1 MIPNVPLTAPASTVE
16 HVFLQH
22 DEEEGEVGCTCQV
35 ILLTSGRAGERRHGE
50 REIVKRIISGACAS
64 ILAVVSTSI
73 AFAPVANSAPTK
85 FTSCDAM
92 HKYYKYGISKDKSSQ
107 QKAVQTGM
115 YKPSLQPRVYAD
127 SYKTLDRDKDG
138 TMCEVPR

>member
-1 MIPNVPLTAPASTVE
+1 MNPLM
-16 HVFLQH
+16 
-22 DEEEGEVGCTCQV
+22 
-35 ILLTSGRAGERRHGE
+35 
-50 REIVKRIISGACAS
+50 
-64 ILAVVSTSI
+64 SI
-73 AFAPVANSAPTK
+73 AAVTCAAAVALTGTPAANAAPTK

-92 HKYYKYGISKDKSSQ
+92 HKYYKYGISKDKKSQ
-107 QKAVQTGM
+107 QRAVREGM

>member
-1 MIPNVPLTAPASTVE
+1 MASGQTG
-16 HVFLQH
+16 
-22 DEEEGEVGCTCQV
+22 D
-35 ILLTSGRAGERRHGE
+35 SRHGE
-50 REIVKRIISGACAS
+50 REILKRIISGVCAS
-64 ILAVVSTSI
+64 ILLLGSI
-73 AFAPVANSAPTK
+73 GIALASVANGAPTR

-92 HKYYKYGISKDKSSQ
+92 HKYYKYGISKDKRSQ
-107 QKAVQTGM
+107 EKAVQTGM

>member
-1 MIPNVPLTAPASTVE
+1 MGHVEITWDIDDIWLGAIVNRTLISLCACVVVFATVQIGVAS
-16 HVFLQH
+16 
-22 DEEEGEVGCTCQV
+22 
-35 ILLTSGRAGERRHGE
+35 SAG
-50 REIVKRIISGACAS
+50 A
-64 ILAVVSTSI
+64 
-73 AFAPVANSAPTK
+73 APTR

-92 HKYYKYGISKDKSSQ
+92 HQYYKYGISMNKKAQ
-107 QKAVQTGM
+107 QRAVQEGM